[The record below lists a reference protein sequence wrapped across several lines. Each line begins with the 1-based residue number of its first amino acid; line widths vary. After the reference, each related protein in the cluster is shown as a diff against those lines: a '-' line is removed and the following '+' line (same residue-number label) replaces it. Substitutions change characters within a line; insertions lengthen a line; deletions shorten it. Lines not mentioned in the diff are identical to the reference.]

1 MLTDVTKSGTIV
13 TIMSTTFKNKNLSTV
28 LFSKTRGAILG
39 LLYGNTDQFFYLRE
53 IVRKTGVGLGAA
65 QRELKQLSGSGIIKR
80 TVRGNQV
87 YYKADTD
94 CPVFKELKG
103 LIIKTVG
110 VADILKEAL
119 IPLSEK
125 IKAAFIYGS
134 FVQGTERN
142 DSDVDIMI
150 IGDTTFAEVTSAL
163 SDAQTKLSREVN
175 PTVYPVKEIQTK
187 IAKNHNFVKTVTEGE
202 KIFLIGDE
210 NVIKRLG
217 K

>member
-119 IPLSEK
+119 SPLSKK
-125 IKAAFIYGS
+125 IKAAFMFGS

-187 IAKNHNFVKTVTEGE
+187 IAQNHNFVRNVTEGE

-210 NVIKRLG
+210 NVLKKLA

>member
-1 MLTDVTKSGTIV
+1 LTGVTKSGTIV
-13 TIMSTTFKNKNLSTV
+13 IIMRTVLKNKKLSTV

-39 LLYGNTDQFFYLRE
+39 LLYRNTDQFFYLRE
-53 IVRKTGVGLGAA
+53 IVRKTGVGIGAA
-65 QRELKQLSGSGIIKR
+65 QRELKQLTDSGIIKR
-80 TVRGNQV
+80 TARGNQV
-87 YYKADTD
+87 YYQTNTD

-142 DSDVDIMI
+142 NSDVDIMI

-187 IAKNHNFVKTVTEGE
+187 IAQNHHFVKTVISEK

-210 NVIKRLG
+210 NVLKKLAN
-217 K
+217 

>member
-1 MLTDVTKSGTIV
+1 MLTNVIKLGTIV
-13 TIMSTTFKNKNLSTV
+13 TIMSTAFKNKNLSTV

-53 IVRKTGVGLGAA
+53 IVRRTGVGIGAA

-80 TVRGNQV
+80 TARGNQV
-87 YYKADTD
+87 YYQADTD

-103 LIIKTVG
+103 MLVKTVG
-110 VADILKEAL
+110 VADILKEVL
-119 IPLSEK
+119 SPLSKK

-134 FVQGTERN
+134 FACGDDSSE
-142 DSDVDIMI
+142 SDVDVMV
-150 IGDTTFAEVTSAL
+150 IGSATFREVTFAL
-163 SDAQTKLSREVN
+163 SDAQKKLSREVN
-175 PTVYPVKEIQTK
+175 PTVYPVKEIKSK
-187 IAKNHNFVKTVTEGE
+187 ITKNHHFVKTIISGK

>member
-1 MLTDVTKSGTIV
+1 
-13 TIMSTTFKNKNLSTV
+13 MSTAFKNKNLSTV

-39 LLYGNTDQFFYLRE
+39 LLYGNTGQFFYLRE
-53 IVRKTGVGLGAA
+53 IVRKTGVGIGAA

-80 TVRGNQV
+80 TARGNQV
-87 YYKADTD
+87 YYQADTD

-119 IPLSEK
+119 SPLSEK

-163 SDAQTKLSREVN
+163 SDAQTELSREVN
-175 PTVYPVKEIQTK
+175 PTVYPVKEIQIK